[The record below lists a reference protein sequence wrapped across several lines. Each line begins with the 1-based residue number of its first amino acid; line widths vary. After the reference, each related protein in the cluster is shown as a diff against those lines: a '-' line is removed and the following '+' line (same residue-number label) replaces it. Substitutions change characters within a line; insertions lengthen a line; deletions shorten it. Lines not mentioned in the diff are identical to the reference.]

1 MRHSK
6 DRIMKKNI
14 IIVLLSVLFSLP
26 TFADIVVVGN
36 PALPDGLTKKEAKRI
51 FLGKKDKYS
60 QGDLYVI
67 ELSSTNPMKA
77 EFHKRV
83 TKKSLAQ
90 LESYWSKQLFTGKA
104 TPPLEV
110 ADANTL
116 KATIAQHSN
125 GIGYIDEADVDSS
138 VKVLFKP

>member
-1 MRHSK
+1 MY
-6 DRIMKKNI
+6 KKI
-14 IIVLLSVLFSLP
+14 TVLLLGAIFSFSAL
-26 TFADIVVVGN
+26 ADIVVVGN
-36 PALPDGLTKKEAKRI
+36 PALPDGLTKKEAKKI
-51 FLGKKDKYS
+51 FLGKNNKYS

-67 ELSSTNPMKA
+67 ELSPTNPMKA
-77 EFHKRV
+77 QFHKQV